1 MIASTPTNSYLRTV
15 FEVEKS
21 VYEAQAMHSFYSQ
34 STVRLKKIENIIKV
48 AAKHG
53 SSRFIRQSFGHAL
66 YTTNEIERKRIASTL
81 AAPSSL
87 VRKKRCSLCATAMK
101 KFMNLIENAIGKKNF
116 TIFIGNKNMNR
127 ATLMFAIDDTGSM
140 FDDIQGAK
148 DIAKYIVNYPR
159 PNLKVDYVLSPF
171 NDPGICAFS

>member
-1 MIASTPTNSYLRTV
+1 M
-15 FEVEKS
+15 EKS
-21 VYEAQAMHSFYSQ
+21 VYEAQAMRSFYSQ

-53 SSRFIRQSFGHAL
+53 SSRFIRQSLGHAL
-66 YTTNEIERKRIASTL
+66 YTANEIERKKIASPPLPT
-81 AAPSSL
+81 L

-101 KFMNLIENAIGKKNF
+101 NFMNLIENAIGKKNF
-116 TIFIGNKNMNR
+116 TMFIGNKNMNR

-171 NDPGICAFS
+171 NDPGICAFG